1 MPLAI
6 PMPTSITRSI
16 RPCLLLSVAALWSAA
31 AQAQT
36 AAPRETPSF
45 VADLLAI
52 VLPLVFIIAGLLFVL
67 RLARRRFG
75 ITGQDAPLS
84 ILQILPVG
92 PRERIVLLRT
102 RSERVIAI
110 GVCAQSVTFV
120 AQLDAKDVA
129 SRPVDVFPDDVAEEI
144 GDTAAIKPTVPVETI
159 LAKTIRKGW
168 PFGSTR

>member
-1 MPLAI
+1 
-6 PMPTSITRSI
+6 MPTPITRSI
-16 RPCLLLSVAALWSAA
+16 RPCLLALVAALWSAT

-36 AAPRETPSF
+36 ASPQEAPSF
-45 VADLLAI
+45 AGDLLAI

-67 RLARRRFG
+67 RLARKRFG

-92 PRERIVLLRT
+92 ARERVVLLRT

-120 AQLDAKDVA
+120 AQLDAEDVA
-129 SRPVDVFPDDVAEEI
+129 PRPVDATEANE
-144 GDTAAIKPTVPVETI
+144 TNSNETVPLETI

-168 PFGSTR
+168 PFGSPR